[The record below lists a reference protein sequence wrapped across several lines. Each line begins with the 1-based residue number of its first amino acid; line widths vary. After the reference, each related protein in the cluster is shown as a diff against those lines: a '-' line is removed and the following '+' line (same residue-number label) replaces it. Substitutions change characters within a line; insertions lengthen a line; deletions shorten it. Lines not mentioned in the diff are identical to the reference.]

1 MSNLRILR
9 NCLTKTLHHL
19 NAKNV
24 KPVLRVSK
32 TCRLLSTSTIGEP
45 PLEKPD
51 TSPIDTVIESLP
63 LVINRHLKGIDNVNT
78 DVMPIRE
85 VWLENMS
92 SIESIKLSLV
102 ALHPSVWGEFPR
114 VDFIQQNHKWQT
126 LYKKIDWTW
135 MPVREE
141 LSYNNRKPWPQ
152 KGTGRA
158 RARGIRA
165 PQWKNGG
172 WVHGPRGPKTYFYI
186 LPFDMRLRG
195 LISMLSTKLAQDD
208 LKVVDTLESLTSDKP
223 EHIEQLCQE
232 RGWGPSVLFVDTTDL
247 FPTNISIATNE
258 INHINLMPVY
268 GLNVFSMLK
277 HETLVLTLAAV
288 EDIENKLLF
297 HLRRTDHREFNKKVR
312 SSKVMVN

>member
-1 MSNLRILR
+1 MSNMSAFRHCLSTILHRSSAQDLRSLVR
-9 NCLTKTLHHL
+9 L
-19 NAKNV
+19 
-24 KPVLRVSK
+24 PK
-32 TCRLLSTSTIGEP
+32 TCRHSSTAIPREP
-45 PLEKPD
+45 PLEMPEVTD
-51 TSPIDTVIESLP
+51 AGLESLP
-63 LVINRHLKGIDNVNT
+63 LVINRQLKDMDHINPKVT
-78 DVMPIRE
+78 PVRE

-92 SIESIKLSLV
+92 SLESIKLSLV
-102 ALHPSVWGEFPR
+102 TLHPSVWGQFPR
-114 VDFIQQNHKWQT
+114 VDIIKENHRWQT

-172 WVHGPRGPKTYFYI
+172 WVHGPRGPKTFFYI
-186 LPFDMRLRG
+186 LQFDKRVKG
-195 LISMLSTKLAQDD
+195 LLSMLSAKLAQDD
-208 LKVVDTLESLTSDKP
+208 LKVVDTLETLASDQP
-223 EHIEQLCQE
+223 QHIEQLCHE
-232 RGWGPSVLFVDTTDL
+232 RGWGPSVLFVDTNDI
-247 FPTNISIATNE
+247 FPRNISIATNE

-297 HLRRTDHREFNKKVR
+297 HMRRNDWQEFNKKVR
-312 SSKVMVN
+312 PSKVIVN